1 MGIFS
6 RLKFWRKKK
15 EVSPPPVEIKR
26 EITPESATI
35 ENLKAKMDLVL
46 TQLDSLRV
54 QNETLSE
61 RIKNIEKLVTEI
73 RGYCK

>member
-1 MGIFS
+1 MGLFS
-6 RLKFWRKKK
+6 RLKFWRKK
-15 EVSPPPVEIKR
+15 EEPLPPVEIKR
-26 EITPESATI
+26 EIIPEATTM

-54 QNETLSE
+54 QNETLNE